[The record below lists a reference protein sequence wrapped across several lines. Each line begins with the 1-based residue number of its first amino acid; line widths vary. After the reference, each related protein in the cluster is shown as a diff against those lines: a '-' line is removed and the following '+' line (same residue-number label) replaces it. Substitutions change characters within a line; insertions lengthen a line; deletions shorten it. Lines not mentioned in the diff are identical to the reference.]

1 MPKYLRSE
9 KDRKSAILD
18 DAPDTRF
25 YFESQR
31 YSDIP
36 GYQNRRVENLV
47 QTNGYA
53 AREVRKNENL
63 IDAAAARY
71 SIDPDI
77 VKAVIYTEV
86 ARGAFYGKP
95 AEWVRQASTLLPG
108 NIGAEWQKLIPGSD
122 VHNPKDNIELTAKL
136 LSQIAKRLDDPSIEN
151 IYSLYNGLSHDRT
164 YVNRETKTTP
174 YFARMAM
181 EARAWERD
189 DWHSPEFS
197 DVNDVRRERLDR
209 ERSDTLVGRTGRWG
223 TSPAGVIPQPASGDP
238 ASFDQRFESWG
249 SRYAGGGGASNLPPM
264 TLPAFVGPSIPFV
277 SRPNGSL
284 VAPEESSLL
293 DPTPM
298 APGVSGPFSTGGR
311 FVPRSSSPQPLY
323 PTGALVPTSNGR
335 GYDRQGLLDDRSRYA
350 NSSPAD
356 DTDRVRSPVLRELQK
371 YRQLAA
377 SAVDSAPSSAASNL
391 GSSRGSIGVDS
402 EAGAASGGFLKWI
415 GNGLVSSTEASPSK
429 LVVQSGSMAPGFLG
443 GNDGSISD
451 ANEAASPLAKDD
463 RRYLSRRVV
472 GQEPAF
478 DAGAPAVPFVP
489 SKAGLSPDYPNSFK
503 DPFGNRSSTGG
514 TTQAG
519 QPRQASTP
527 LGLLTAQPMPSRVV
541 PLPIFDLLDRSTGR
555 ESSADEWES
564 QGTGIPML
572 DEYIRYVNRAYPT

>member
-1 MPKYLRSE
+1 
-9 KDRKSAILD
+9 
-18 DAPDTRF
+18 
-25 YFESQR
+25 
-31 YSDIP
+31 
-36 GYQNRRVENLV
+36 
-47 QTNGYA
+47 
-53 AREVRKNENL
+53 
-63 IDAAAARY
+63 
-71 SIDPDI
+71 
-77 VKAVIYTEV
+77 
-86 ARGAFYGKP
+86 
-95 AEWVRQASTLLPG
+95 
-108 NIGAEWQKLIPGSD
+108 
-122 VHNPKDNIELTAKL
+122 
-136 LSQIAKRLDDPSIEN
+136 
-151 IYSLYNGLSHDRT
+151 
-164 YVNRETKTTP
+164 
-174 YFARMAM
+174 M
-181 EARAWERD
+181 EARAWEKD

-197 DVNDVRRERLDR
+197 DVNGVRRERLDR

-249 SRYAGGGGASNLPPM
+249 SRYADGGGASNLPPM

-293 DPTPM
+293 DPKLM

-323 PTGALVPTSNGR
+323 PTGALLPTSNGR
-335 GYDRQGLLDDRSRYA
+335 GYVRQGLLDDRSRYG

-377 SAVDSAPSSAASNL
+377 SADDTAPSSAASNL
-391 GSSRGSIGVDS
+391 GGSRSSIGVDS
-402 EAGAASGGFLKWI
+402 EAGAASGGFLKWA
-415 GNGLVSSTEASPSK
+415 GNGLVSSTSTSPSK
-429 LVVQSGSMAPGFLG
+429 LVAQSGNIAPRFLG
-443 GNDGSISD
+443 DNDGSTSD
-451 ANEAASPLAKDD
+451 ANEAASPLANDD

-478 DAGAPAVPFVP
+478 DAGAQAVPFVP
-489 SKAGLSPDYPNSFK
+489 SNAGLSPDYPNSFE
-503 DPFGNRSSTGG
+503 DRFGSKSSAGG
-514 TTQAG
+514 TTQAA

>member
-1 MPKYLRSE
+1 M
-9 KDRKSAILD
+9 
-18 DAPDTRF
+18 
-25 YFESQR
+25 
-31 YSDIP
+31 
-36 GYQNRRVENLV
+36 
-47 QTNGYA
+47 
-53 AREVRKNENL
+53 
-63 IDAAAARY
+63 
-71 SIDPDI
+71 
-77 VKAVIYTEV
+77 
-86 ARGAFYGKP
+86 
-95 AEWVRQASTLLPG
+95 
-108 NIGAEWQKLIPGSD
+108 
-122 VHNPKDNIELTAKL
+122 
-136 LSQIAKRLDDPSIEN
+136 
-151 IYSLYNGLSHDRT
+151 
-164 YVNRETKTTP
+164 
-174 YFARMAM
+174 
-181 EARAWERD
+181 
-189 DWHSPEFS
+189 
-197 DVNDVRRERLDR
+197 
-209 ERSDTLVGRTGRWG
+209 
-223 TSPAGVIPQPASGDP
+223 
-238 ASFDQRFESWG
+238 
-249 SRYAGGGGASNLPPM
+249 PPM

-429 LVVQSGSMAPGFLG
+429 LVAQSGSIAPSFLG

-489 SKAGLSPDYPNSFK
+489 SNAGLSPDFPNSFE

-514 TTQAG
+514 TTQAA

-527 LGLLTAQPMPSRVV
+527 LGQLTAQPMPSRVV

-555 ESSADEWES
+555 ESSADEWSRRGREFRCLMC
-564 QGTGIPML
+564 TFNML
-572 DEYIRYVNRAYPT
+572 TARTRLDLNLVGDMFLGLPG